1 MVNVLYTQMKMAVI
15 GFTDDMGGRS
25 SSLGSHVFEDEL
37 EELPLFVIRKDSKVS
52 FYAT

>member
-1 MVNVLYTQMKMAVI
+1 MEDI
-15 GFTDDMGGRS
+15 DFTDDMGGRS

-52 FYAT
+52 LFFSANAT

>member
-1 MVNVLYTQMKMAVI
+1 MEDI

-25 SSLGSHVFEDEL
+25 SPALDCHVSQDDL

-52 FYAT
+52 LFFSANAT